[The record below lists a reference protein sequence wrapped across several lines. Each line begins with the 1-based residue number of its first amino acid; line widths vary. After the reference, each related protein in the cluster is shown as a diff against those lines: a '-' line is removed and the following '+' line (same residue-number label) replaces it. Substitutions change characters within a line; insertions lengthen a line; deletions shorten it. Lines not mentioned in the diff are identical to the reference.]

1 MEHLDQEP
9 VHLKVKSGN
18 AGSWVGALRERMF
31 LARYLVDNHHDVH
44 GVGDDLDD
52 GGDGDGD
59 VREDCQ
65 SKSKSSVREESLRKR
80 RAMMLAGEQ
89 KVIMMMMKMTVMIMM
104 MMSNLTMM
112 TMVVGRWKDCLEANG
127 ACQRATSATSVQ
139 SQAGESLII

>member
-1 MEHLDQEP
+1 
-9 VHLKVKSGN
+9 
-18 AGSWVGALRERMF
+18 MF

-44 GVGDDLDD
+44 GVDDDLGD
-52 GGDGDGD
+52 GGDDDVD

-89 KVIMMMMKMTVMIMM
+89 KVIMMMMVMTVMIVMM
-104 MMSNLTMM
+104 MMVSNL
-112 TMVVGRWKDCLEANG
+112 TMVVGRWKDCPEANG

>member
-1 MEHLDQEP
+1 
-9 VHLKVKSGN
+9 
-18 AGSWVGALRERMF
+18 MF
-31 LARYLVDNHHDVH
+31 LARYLVDNHHDGYDVD
-44 GVGDDLDD
+44 DDL
-52 GGDGDGD
+52 GDGGD

-89 KVIMMMMKMTVMIMM
+89 KVILMMMVMTVMIIM

-112 TMVVGRWKDCLEANG
+112 TMVVGRWKDCLEAKG

>member
-1 MEHLDQEP
+1 
-9 VHLKVKSGN
+9 
-18 AGSWVGALRERMF
+18 MF

-52 GGDGDGD
+52 GADGDGD

-89 KVIMMMMKMTVMIMM
+89 KVIMMMMVMMV
-104 MMSNLTMM
+104 SNLTMM
-112 TMVVGRWKDCLEANG
+112 TMVVGRWKDCPEANG

>member
-1 MEHLDQEP
+1 
-9 VHLKVKSGN
+9 
-18 AGSWVGALRERMF
+18 MF

-44 GVGDDLDD
+44 GVDDDLGD
-52 GGDGDGD
+52 GGDDDVD
-59 VREDCQ
+59 VREDYQ

-104 MMSNLTMM
+104 MLMVSNLTMM
-112 TMVVGRWKDCLEANG
+112 TMVVGRWKDCPEANG